1 MWRENNNDSIGFG
14 KKRSQASFP
23 LLAFVDRMTVDKD
36 IKAAVIFEAGRNFGG
51 KSRVGTGIRDKNLQP
66 FGWLAGLLRVSS
78 RLRFQTQLSTQR
90 NSMNQNFKREP
101 TAR

>member
-1 MWRENNNDSIGFG
+1 
-14 KKRSQASFP
+14 
-23 LLAFVDRMTVDKD
+23 
-36 IKAAVIFEAGRNFGG
+36 
-51 KSRVGTGIRDKNLQP
+51 
-66 FGWLAGLLRVSS
+66 LAGLLRVSS